1 MVLDCIDRQ
10 LGSTLGEAVRESLY
24 YSMERNQNLRK
35 DQIPYRPDEFAK
47 AIRMYFGA
55 GSLDLIERMITRE
68 LTYSCRMEVPASG
81 LVETIKAI
89 MTNSGRERSYY

>member
-10 LGSTLGEAVRESLY
+10 LASSLGEAVRDSLY
-24 YSMERNQNLRK
+24 FSMERNQNLRK
-35 DQIPYRPDEFAK
+35 DQIPNRPDEFVK

-55 GSLDLIERMITRE
+55 GSLDLIDRMITRE
-68 LTYSCRMEVPASG
+68 LMYSCRMEVPANG

-89 MTNSGRERSYY
+89 MSNNGRERSFY